1 VGGKRMDPRKQFSK
15 WLARIGA
22 IYWVIFLSA
31 VLGLMYLRPETAGS
45 CVYLVLIVTVNKM
58 LDTIAYTDNSKTE
71 KIVLAALERTSME
84 LRIGGKGRVN
94 TAYTE
99 EAEEP
104 EMMTDEEEEGE
115 NG

>member
-1 VGGKRMDPRKQFSK
+1 MGGKRIDPRKQFSK

-58 LDTIAYTDNSKTE
+58 LDTVAYTDNSKTE
-71 KIVLAALERTSME
+71 KLMLAALEKTSME
-84 LRIGGKGRVN
+84 LQIGGKGRVN
-94 TAYTE
+94 TIYSE

-104 EMMTDEEEEGE
+104 DMTVEEEEEGE

>member
-1 VGGKRMDPRKQFSK
+1 MGGKRMDPRKQFSK

-58 LDTIAYTDNSKTE
+58 VDTVAYTDNSKTE
-71 KIVLAALERTSME
+71 KLMLAALEKTSME
-84 LRIGGKGRVN
+84 LRIGGKSRA

-104 EMMTDEEEEGE
+104 EMMTEEEEEGE